1 MEINQTNITTIVNNI
16 SSKNDCGTYFHQTK
30 YNPNRYPKGFY
41 SRPIVINKTPK
52 KRGIITKIIKYTNQP
67 IKTLF
72 DSQKTNIYQQYPVVL
87 KDPTFHQNTT
97 PNHYDNNRYEVS
109 RREKAFDNMR
119 IDKSADFAFVKTPT
133 KSRHEH
139 RNYNLKISYNS
150 FGLLKSSLNSCRD
163 GKDNKMYYNSYES
176 LLSPTTD
183 NPRTNHSAEPVP
195 PKIGTYSKRLQLPYR
210 KTSFKIEQHN
220 STLKDSDL
228 DYVNIHSKRKL
239 NIKDLNTF
247 NNDNNN
253 NNINNINI
261 SLDFKKPQS
270 KYPLTNIFESQDIM
284 NTNYDDNS
292 FQTKHMITPSEN
304 KHKPSS
310 KDNNKNKT
318 KSYTIRT
325 NIISSN
331 YVHNAYIKSKQLLKN
346 SKSLNTHYNKY
357 LTSTDNNNN
366 NDDNDNDDQLISF
379 TPTPHQK
386 KPKPLIL
393 WNNLSKFILNQSS
406 VGPNSLKKITLD
418 QISSKAKKLSSVKR
432 IKLKKQQHHHTEQ
445 QQYKQHSNINNIKTT
460 QCTVVHNT
468 LTDNN
473 NNINSSAISLFT
485 KSNMSYIKDTSIN
498 NQSHKT
504 SISPIYKA
512 HYNQPQTTMFIRAN
526 LGGNKGDLCLKHSTI
541 VNNLFK
547 NK

>member
-1 MEINQTNITTIVNNI
+1 
-16 SSKNDCGTYFHQTK
+16 
-30 YNPNRYPKGFY
+30 
-41 SRPIVINKTPK
+41 
-52 KRGIITKIIKYTNQP
+52 
-67 IKTLF
+67 
-72 DSQKTNIYQQYPVVL
+72 
-87 KDPTFHQNTT
+87 
-97 PNHYDNNRYEVS
+97 
-109 RREKAFDNMR
+109 
-119 IDKSADFAFVKTPT
+119 
-133 KSRHEH
+133 
-139 RNYNLKISYNS
+139 
-150 FGLLKSSLNSCRD
+150 
-163 GKDNKMYYNSYES
+163 
-176 LLSPTTD
+176 
-183 NPRTNHSAEPVP
+183 
-195 PKIGTYSKRLQLPYR
+195 
-210 KTSFKIEQHN
+210 
-220 STLKDSDL
+220 
-228 DYVNIHSKRKL
+228 VNIHSKRKL

-247 NNDNNN
+247 NNDNHTNNN

-270 KYPLTNIFESQDIM
+270 KYPLTNIFESQDIT

-292 FQTKHMITPSEN
+292 FQTKHNMITSSEN
-304 KHKPSS
+304 KHKHKPLSI
-310 KDNNKNKT
+310 KDNNKN

-331 YVHNAYIKSKQLLKN
+331 YIHNAYIKSKQLLKN

-366 NDDNDNDDQLISF
+366 NDNDNDDQLISF

-418 QISSKAKKLSSVKR
+418 QISSKAKKLSSIKR
-432 IKLKKQQHHHTEQ
+432 IKLKKQQHHTEQ

-460 QCTVVHNT
+460 QSIVVHNT
-468 LTDNN
+468 LTDN

-504 SISPIYKA
+504 SISPIYKS